1 MVFKLMYVVTYF
13 FGMFYINNYMSAFL
27 GTTKTQ
33 KWIYYL
39 SHLLYPGIVC
49 TLYFTINIPILNL
62 IGNLAA
68 IWLISLNYDTGMLK
82 KILFSVFLYIFMMLI
97 EVGTAFS
104 TGYLGVSVLEKGTYS
119 QTFGLI
125 AVAMIL
131 YTISLICKKIQK
143 HKKDGRIK
151 FEEWIAVLLI
161 PVLSLCLIVILVE
174 SENMNKLQGVVAI
187 AAIFAINIII
197 FYLYEDLQES
207 YKSRLEA
214 AIFLQEKEYYYNQC
228 RYMEASAE
236 SARSFRHDTRNHL
249 FTISEIIK
257 KGNTEEA
264 QAYIHTIVNKRLS
277 AEVAFSDTGNI
288 AIDSVINYK
297 LNEARNNGINI
308 KANISVPNNLLLD
321 AADITAIVGNL
332 IDNSIEACMR
342 LKKEKRQIDVS
353 ICYEKGILFIGV
365 KNTFDGELEEGKGKP
380 VTRKSDKLNH
390 GYGLRN
396 VEKTLEKYD
405 GYMELEYDE
414 HWFTVSAMMYVKAIV
429 SV

>member
-27 GTTKTQ
+27 GTPKTQ

-39 SHLLYPGIVC
+39 SHLLYPSIVC

-62 IGNLAA
+62 IGNLVA
-68 IWLISLNYDTGMLK
+68 IWLISLNYDTSMLK
-82 KILFSVFLYIFMMLI
+82 KILFSVFLYIFMMLV

-143 HKKDGRIK
+143 HKRDGRIK
-151 FEEWIAVLLI
+151 LEEWIAIFLI
-161 PVLSLCLIVILVE
+161 PVLSLCLIVVLVE
-174 SENMNKLQGVVAI
+174 SENMDKLQGVLAI
-187 AAIFAINIII
+187 AAIFAINIIV

-214 AIFLQEKEYYYNQC
+214 AIFSQEKEYYYNQC

-257 KGNTEEA
+257 KGNSEQA
-264 QAYIHTIVNKRLS
+264 QLYIRTIVNEKLS
-277 AEVAFSDTGNI
+277 ADVAFSDTGNI
-288 AIDSVINYK
+288 AIDSIINFK
-297 LNEARNNGINI
+297 LNQARNNDINI
-308 KANISVPNNLLLD
+308 QANISVPNNLLLD
-321 AADITAIVGNL
+321 ATDITAVVGNL
-332 IDNSIEACMR
+332 IDNSIEACMV
-342 LKKEKRQIDVS
+342 LEKEKRHIDVN
-353 ICYEKGILFIGV
+353 ICYEKGVLFIGI
-365 KNTFDGELEEGKGKP
+365 KNSFNGELKEENGKP
-380 VTRKSDKLNH
+380 ITKKTDKLNH

-405 GYMELEYDE
+405 GYMEFDHDE
-414 HWFTVSAMMYVKAIV
+414 CWFNVSAMMYVKATV